1 MTERLALIHSDGS
14 ISVFG
19 KTTTLDYARE
29 ESRLADR
36 GEKDPAH
43 FTKIAR
49 IEVKILEIIDAPA
62 LAPSPVDT
70 ISGRQADAL
79 LKIAYPAELAMRL
92 YEANS
97 RQSRSAPDAI
107 AALAAM
113 EMERAQAWL
122 RSAKAAADYFVE
134 LLDVQ
139 RRK

>member
-14 ISVFG
+14 ISVFA
-19 KTTTLDYARE
+19 KTATLDYARE

-36 GEKDPAH
+36 GETDPAH

-49 IEVKILEIIDAPA
+49 VDLKILEIIDAHA
-62 LAPSPVDT
+62 VAPTPVDT
-70 ISGRQADAL
+70 ISGPQADEL
-79 LKIAYPAELAMRL
+79 VKIAHPAELAMRL

-97 RQSRSAPDAI
+97 RQTRSAPDAI

-113 EMERAQAWL
+113 EKERAQAWL

-134 LLDVQ
+134 LID

>member
-29 ESRLADR
+29 QSRLADR
-36 GEKDPAH
+36 GETDPAH

-49 IEVKILEIIDAPA
+49 LDVKILEIIDAPA
-62 LAPSPVDT
+62 IAPAPVGSM
-70 ISGRQADAL
+70 SGRQADEL
-79 LKIAYPAELAMRL
+79 LKIAHPAELAVRL
-92 YEANS
+92 YEANA
-97 RQSRSAPDAI
+97 REMRSAPDAI

-113 EMERAQAWL
+113 EKERAQAWL

-134 LLDVQ
+134 LIDVQ
-139 RRK
+139 RRR